1 MERVFERYDLMIRC
15 AVLVVSI
22 LDSRL
27 ESSFN
32 RFGSG
37 VGKEYTVHAADLF
50 DPVSCCNGG
59 NVIKIVGSMQDLVD
73 LRLQGVLI
81 ILVAV
86 TEGENSDTGHEVQ
99 ILLSLH
105 IVEIHALTVIKD
117 HLISVI
123 CVQQVVL
130 RLLDHHL
137 HCHCVLAHH
146 SLLFFCRQFISV
158 SEVRWNIVPTPLSV
172 KNSSSILW
180 GILPSRI

>member
-1 MERVFERYDLMIRC
+1 MLKCHDLMVRC
-15 AVLVVSI
+15 AVLVVSV
-22 LDSRL
+22 LDGCLQSAL
-27 ESSFN
+27 N
-32 RFGSG
+32 GLG
-37 VGKEYTVHAADLF
+37 TGIGKEYPVHAADLF
-50 DPVSCCNGG
+50 DPVSCLDGG
-59 NVIKIVGSMQDLVD
+59 DIVKVVGSMQDLVD